1 MVKRDLPG
9 VLLWWFAR
17 GTNKLAESGGGA
29 VRSLALRRARLIGQ
43 KGYCISLDPRI
54 FEPSWRTWQRIRCGR
69 GIWQFDTVEKPY
81 LATTDILSRR
91 HAGDIMEW
99 PKFDFNVP
107 FRLLLTF
114 NATSLL
120 VIVFLVQKGYALGY
134 FFPDL
139 AHVVALPNFL
149 SYILY
154 LCAPI
159 LLTGLS
165 LALSSSLG
173 KDEFKS
179 GQVDSID
186 HANNSFLPSY
196 LGYFFVALSVPNW
209 ETLIF
214 VYGVLFVFT
223 YRSQALY
230 FNPLFLLYGYEFYN
244 ITTTRRASIFLISR
258 AKYKLPTD
266 IVIEKA
272 FRINDYTFIE
282 KG

>member
-1 MVKRDLPG
+1 
-9 VLLWWFAR
+9 
-17 GTNKLAESGGGA
+17 
-29 VRSLALRRARLIGQ
+29 
-43 KGYCISLDPRI
+43 
-54 FEPSWRTWQRIRCGR
+54 
-69 GIWQFDTVEKPY
+69 
-81 LATTDILSRR
+81 
-91 HAGDIMEW
+91 MER

-120 VIVFLVQKGYALGY
+120 VIVFFVQKGYALGY
-134 FFPDL
+134 FFPD
-139 AHVVALPNFL
+139 HVQVVALPNFL
-149 SYILY
+149 SYALY
-154 LCAPI
+154 LCAPL

-165 LALSSSLG
+165 LVLSSSLG
-173 KDEFKS
+173 KDEFKL
-179 GQVDSID
+179 GQVDSIE

-196 LGYFFVALSVPNW
+196 LGYFFVALSIPNW
-209 ETLIF
+209 ETLSF

-258 AKYKLPTD
+258 TKYKLPTD
-266 IVIEKA
+266 VVIAKA